1 MGIWKLLKTENTNQE
16 SSQGGLV
23 LAESADSWLAIEI
36 FLRYHYK
43 KFTQISR
50 NDI

>member
-1 MGIWKLLKTENTNQE
+1 MGIWKLLKPDNTNKG
-16 SSQGGLV
+16 SLRGGLV
-23 LAESADSWLAIEI
+23 LAEHADSLLVIEI